1 MFKIFLKDRME
12 GKSDYW
18 SQLEIMTRPQVK
30 KAGTQLKKQVAVTF
44 LPGLL
49 TREEII
55 IFKLPTIQD
64 SIKTTIDKLTYC
76 CQVWN
81 NLFSRIGGVMVCIL
95 DLECGRSCVRA
106 PVGTNQKL
114 V

>member
-18 SQLEIMTRPQVK
+18 SQLEVMTRPQVK
-30 KAGTQLKKQVAVTF
+30 KEGTQF

-64 SIKTTIDKLTYC
+64 SIKTTIDKLTDC